1 MRLTYW
7 AGPIDNLGG
16 LFRTMGVALLDD
28 DICRDV
34 RQFIR
39 RTRLRRGPH
48 QRPLLGNRISANC
61 SRTVGAYLVG
71 RRSGRPVG
79 LRVAEVA
86 INL

>member
-7 AGPIDNLGG
+7 SGPIDNLGG

-39 RTRLRRGPH
+39 RTRLRRENENAE
-48 QRPLLGNRISANC
+48 RVIVSLLWSPRQGVDTRASLI
-61 SRTVGAYLVG
+61 RY
-71 RRSGRPVG
+71 
-79 LRVAEVA
+79 
-86 INL
+86 I